1 MQLEVKIDQDAVQ
14 QQVVQAI
21 MNSAIGEAIAASV
34 HKGLT
39 EETGPWTDRKT
50 LIQRAVDEVLRR
62 EIAQIAADLVRS
74 KREEIKA
81 QMVEKMTDEVL
92 GKMIEA
98 AWSVMNGRLEKD

>member
-21 MNSAIGEAIAASV
+21 MSSAIGEQIKAAV

-39 EETGPWTDRKT
+39 QETGDWSNRKT
-50 LIQRAVDEVLRR
+50 LVQRAVDEVLAR
-62 EIAQIAADLVRS
+62 EIAQIATDLVRS
-74 KREEIKA
+74 KRDEIKA

-92 GKMIEA
+92 GKMIDA
-98 AWSVMNGRLEKD
+98 AWSVMNSRLDKG